1 MYFRGSLRGLS
12 PGAPVE
18 LHGIN
23 IGEVRTLDVEYDENR
38 QSLRF
43 PVVVELYPQRIRG
56 KTSKLDNAARQED
69 TETASRKLLETLVQH
84 GLRAELK
91 TGNLL
96 TGQKFVAL
104 DLYQDAPPDR
114 VNWIEMPAIFPT
126 ISSGLDDI
134 QDSVGSIAR
143 KLDKIPFDQLS
154 MKILTTM
161 GTLEQTLKNA
171 DHLLQNVN
179 GNLAPQVQATLAEAQ
194 AAMKNAKEILAQDA
208 PLSSDL
214 GSTLL
219 QVSRAAKSISA
230 LVDYLERHPES
241 LLRGKPGD
249 SP

>member
-1 MYFRGSLRGLS
+1 
-12 PGAPVE
+12 

-23 IGEVRTLDVEYDENR
+23 IGEVKSMDVEYDQNR
-38 QSLRF
+38 HSLRF
-43 PVVVELYPQRIRG
+43 PVVIEFYPQRIRG
-56 KTSKLDNAARQED
+56 KALKNAPGDAPAED
-69 TETASRKLLETLVQH
+69 AETASRRLIDSLVQH

-104 DLYQDAPPDR
+104 DQYEDAPRDR
-114 VNWIEMPAIFPT
+114 VDWNERPSIFPT
-126 ISSGLDDI
+126 ISRGLDDI

-154 MKILTTM
+154 MKIMTTM
-161 GTLEQTLKNA
+161 ATLEQTLKSA
-171 DHLLQNVN
+171 DHLLQNVD
-179 GNLAPQVQATLAEAQ
+179 GTLAPQVQATLAEAE
-194 AAMKNAKEILAQDA
+194 AAMKNAKEVLAQDS

-214 GSTLL
+214 GATLL